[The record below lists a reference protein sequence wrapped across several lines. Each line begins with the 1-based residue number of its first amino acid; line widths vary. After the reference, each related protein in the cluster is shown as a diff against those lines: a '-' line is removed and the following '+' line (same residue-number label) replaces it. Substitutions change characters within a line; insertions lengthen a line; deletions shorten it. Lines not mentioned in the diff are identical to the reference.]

1 MTKNKYHYNKKLYC
15 VIIRK
20 RRSDTMIE
28 FNQLKHLVAIAKNKT
43 ISKAAEELLISQPGL
58 TKSMQRLEEDL
69 GLSLFNRKKN
79 KIELNDNGLLAVEFA
94 KKLLDGREEMI
105 KELTKHNQNYLS
117 FASCAPAPLWGIEY
131 TFQTN
136 TNSQFESFLIQD
148 EQTLINGLE
157 NGDYSLIVLTHPL
170 DNKNYIC
177 QEFLNESL
185 YLSVPPA
192 HPLAPFKE
200 ISFSDLDG
208 QSVLLLSHIGFWNE
222 VCKQMIPESHL
233 LFQDD
238 PFVFNELTKMSAL
251 PNFKS
256 DITIQRD
263 SEEDNRILIP
273 ITDQEAHASYYAI
286 YPKDKKKFYQPLLK
300 QIKDLD
306 WKKTKDLPKVFNNQ

>member
-1 MTKNKYHYNKKLYC
+1 
-15 VIIRK
+15 
-20 RRSDTMIE
+20 MIE

-192 HPLAPFKE
+192 HR
-200 ISFSDLDG
+200 SG
-208 QSVLLLSHIGFWNE
+208 QSCTGPCI
-222 VCKQMIPESHL
+222 
-233 LFQDD
+233 
-238 PFVFNELTKMSAL
+238 
-251 PNFKS
+251 
-256 DITIQRD
+256 
-263 SEEDNRILIP
+263 
-273 ITDQEAHASYYAI
+273 
-286 YPKDKKKFYQPLLK
+286 
-300 QIKDLD
+300 
-306 WKKTKDLPKVFNNQ
+306 

>member
-1 MTKNKYHYNKKLYC
+1 
-15 VIIRK
+15 
-20 RRSDTMIE
+20 MIE

-105 KELTKHNQNYLS
+105 EELTRHNQNYLS

-136 TNSQFESFLIQD
+136 TNSQFESYLIQD
-148 EQTLINGLE
+148 EQTLIDGLE
-157 NGDYSLIVLTHPL
+157 NGDYSLIVLTGPL

-192 HPLAPFKE
+192 HPLALFKE

-238 PFVFNELTKMSAL
+238 PFVFNELIKMSAL

-256 DITIQRD
+256 NITIQRD
-263 SEEDNRILIP
+263 NEEDNRIVIP
-273 ITDQEAHASYYAI
+273 ITDKEAHVNYYAI
-286 YPKDKKKFYQPLLK
+286 YPKDKK
-300 QIKDLD
+300 
-306 WKKTKDLPKVFNNQ
+306 